1 MNTIIGDPKNA
12 SNRASVKLVC
22 IANNKILLIRAK
34 SKDVFNLVGGWVDYW
49 ETILQT
55 IEREF
60 LEETGHILWNKEPKL
75 LHVEVKHFPKGGQFD
90 GVVNIFYILSFDTP
104 FDIILEE
111 WVYEEYKWCSKEE
124 LQNIPVSDHTNKKL
138 LLSLL

>member
-1 MNTIIGDPKNA
+1 
-12 SNRASVKLVC
+12 VKLIC
-22 IANNKILLIRAK
+22 IANNKILLIRPK
-34 SKDVFNLVGGWVDYW
+34 SKGVFNLVGGWVDYW
-49 ETILQT
+49 ETIPQT

-60 LEETGHILWNKEPKL
+60 LEETGHILWKKTPKL
-75 LHVEVKHFPKGGQFD
+75 LHVEIKHFPKWWQFD
-90 GVVNIFYILSFDTP
+90 GVVNIFYLLSFDTP

-124 LQNIPVSDHTNKKL
+124 LQNLPVSDHTNKEL